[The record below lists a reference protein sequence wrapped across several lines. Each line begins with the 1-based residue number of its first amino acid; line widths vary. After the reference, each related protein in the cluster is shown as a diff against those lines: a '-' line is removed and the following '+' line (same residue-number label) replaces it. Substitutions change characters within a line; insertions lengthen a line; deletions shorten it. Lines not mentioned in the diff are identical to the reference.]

1 MENTQTPTTINTVEH
16 NGITI
21 LRTNVCKA
29 TQAWKHKN
37 PMAWVFYDGTSPIS
51 FKSLKSAKEAVERY
65 ATKYSFSNS
74 TDFKGNYWTRG
85 PVNGRFD
92 VITLT
97 EQEWRARQP
106 VCRANNWGN

>member
-1 MENTQTPTTINTVEH
+1 MNTTTKTVEH

-21 LRTNVCKA
+21 RRTNVCLA

-37 PMAWVFYDGTSPIS
+37 PMAWVVYDGTSPLS
-51 FKSLKSAKEAVERY
+51 FKSLKSAQEAVERL
-65 ATKYSFSNS
+65 ATKYSFKNA

-85 PVNGRFD
+85 PVDGRFD
-92 VITLT
+92 SITLT

-106 VCRANNWGN
+106 VCRAANWGN